1 METITKEVEEKI
13 LQLLSKKIM
22 SVSQLSK
29 EIGVKRYLLAGYL
42 EALKNSGKL
51 EAHIV
56 GRSKIYTIKKGG
68 KDEK

>member
-13 LQLLSKKIM
+13 LRLLSKKIM
-22 SVSQLSK
+22 SISQLSK

-51 EAHIV
+51 EAHVV
-56 GRSKIYTIKKGG
+56 GRSKIYTIKKG
-68 KDEK
+68 EESER